1 MFRLHSLVT
10 ALGTLCVITQA
21 SNGTIDFYE
30 GDKYNGIRYSCT
42 AAFRSQVCY
51 NLARFDDKTSPMQ
64 WHGLLQG
71 GRGNGY
77 SKIAFFTDSN
87 CEGTVRAWPTA
98 EQGYPLDLGSDGIDD
113 QISAFIIW
121 TSGKD
126 VVAKKSITDKCTSN
140 TQHSS

>member
-1 MFRLHSLVT
+1 MM
-10 ALGTLCVITQA
+10 AQA

-30 GDKYNGIRYSCT
+30 DAKYHGTRYSCT
-42 AAFRSQVCY
+42 ASFRSQVCY
-51 NLARFDDKTSPMQ
+51 NLAHFDHKTSSVQ

-71 GRGNGY
+71 GRYNGY

-98 EQGYPLDLGSDGIDD
+98 EQGYPLDLGSDGIDN

-126 VVAKKSITDKCTSN
+126 VVANKSIAGKCTSN
-140 TQHSS
+140 A